1 MVSIV
6 FSTNNFVLIIWS
18 VLANS
23 AWRTQSQDGHSERKL
38 VEMAGMRVQ
47 VLPALHDNYMY
58 LIIDEETKEAAV
70 VDPVDPNVVMDSVED
85 NKVKLTKI
93 LTTHHHWDHASGNK
107 KMKKIIPELLV
118 YGGDDRVEALTNRV
132 GHGDKLN
139 IGKLDVECLFTPC
152 HTKGHIC
159 YVVKPPGQPQAVFTG
174 DTLFIAGCGR
184 FFEGSP
190 QEMYDALYNKL
201 GRLPNDTQVFC
212 GHEYTIPNLKF
223 AEIVDSSNRAVAKKM
238 EWAEQMRKENKPTV
252 PSTIGEEKEINP
264 FMRVHTKPLQWRAD
278 SEDPIKTMGYI
289 RSEKDNFRA

>member
-1 MVSIV
+1 MMTNMFGYNFCVVILVLVS
-6 FSTNNFVLIIWS
+6 
-18 VLANS
+18 S
-23 AWRTQSQDGHSERKL
+23 AWRAHGYNYYHSDKKL
-38 VEMAGMRVQ
+38 VEMAGMRVE
-47 VLPALHDNYMY
+47 VLPALNDNYMY
-58 LIIDEETKEAAV
+58 LIIDEETKEAAI
-70 VDPVDPNVVMDSVED
+70 VDPVDPNVVMDSVGD
-85 NKVKLTKI
+85 HKVKLTKI

-118 YGGDDRVEALTNRV
+118 YGGDDRIEALTNRV
-132 GHGDKLN
+132 RHGDKLN

-184 FFEGSP
+184 FFEGTP

-201 GRLPNDTQVFC
+201 GSLPNDTKVFC
-212 GHEYTIPNLKF
+212 GHEYTIPNLRF
-223 AEIVDSSNRAVAKKM
+223 AEIVDPSNRAVAAKM
-238 EWAEQMRKENKPTV
+238 EWAQAMRKENKPTV

-264 FMRVHTKPLQWRAD
+264 FMRIHTKPLQWRAD
-278 SEDPIKTMGYI
+278 TEDPIKTMGYI